1 MDTRELC
8 CESRGGTLMW
18 RSQISCVRAVFAR
31 HASATLGSR
40 VFAIALAVADA
51 DSSPN
56 GHDAPSS
63 APFVVPNGSCSR
75 CRSSCRSSNSSA
87 SGVSAPNNRPKQ
99 RIRTDGYLARMDD
112 LPVSWSSVGDSRV
125 ATYAIPPLDAAGRRL
140 RSTDPCPELWPS
152 EPRWRYGRWLESR
165 WVSHQA
171 LQPD

>member
-1 MDTRELC
+1 
-8 CESRGGTLMW
+8 MW

-75 CRSSCRSSNSSA
+75 CRSGCRSSNSSA

-99 RIRTDGYLARMDD
+99 RIRTDGYLARMDVPPG
-112 LPVSWSSVGDSRV
+112 LLVLRRRFQSRYLRDP
-125 ATYAIPPLDAAGRRL
+125 TSGRCRA
-140 RSTDPCPELWPS
+140 SA
-152 EPRWRYGRWLESR
+152 
-165 WVSHQA
+165 QIN
-171 LQPD
+171 